1 MIDDLIIRTK
11 AQHFPLPALTKALP
25 GHDLS
30 LSLNLRGWAGKNVT
44 CDLSQLAFVEMSYH
58 APHMG
63 PQADTN
69 DVD

>member
-1 MIDDLIIRTK
+1 MISLS
-11 AQHFPLPALTKALP
+11 LS
-25 GHDLS
+25 LS

-44 CDLSQLAFVEMSYH
+44 CDPSQLAFVEMSYH
-58 APHMG
+58 APHVG